1 MNGFSGRYRDVIH
14 LHPQKESTIV
24 YALAGLIVIENL
36 NDKH

>member
-1 MNGFSGRYRDVIH
+1 MNGFSGRFNDVIH
-14 LHPQKESTIV
+14 FHPIKENTIV